1 MTLNHWI
8 KVFKNETT
16 KSIIIYIC
24 STSRLFNL
32 THYIITWGF
41 VTVKNHIFF
50 SQLGGH
56 TSEIQACLSCIFS
69 AKWVIPKNH
78 CCPPNVCVRP
88 SSQKILYII
97 YIYICLKSQYKAQ
110 PTFNY
115 NHKCLCTHIVSS
127 SPILIK
133 FQEIKNIKCLSGLRE
148 KNKES
153 TFRRSAHPFNKCR
166 GANLLSRILY
176 HTSIFEEFLHC
187 LVDLVHTKDGWL
199 QLVPK
204 NMRLPS

>member
-97 YIYICLKSQYKAQ
+97 YIYALNLNTKHSPLSTTTINASVRTLYHHHPSSSSFKKLRISSACQGSEKKTKKALLEGVLILLINAGGQTCYLEFYIILAYLKSS
-110 PTFNY
+110 
-115 NHKCLCTHIVSS
+115 CIV
-127 SPILIK
+127 
-133 FQEIKNIKCLSGLRE
+133 
-148 KNKES
+148 
-153 TFRRSAHPFNKCR
+153 
-166 GANLLSRILY
+166 
-176 HTSIFEEFLHC
+176 
-187 LVDLVHTKDGWL
+187 
-199 QLVPK
+199 
-204 NMRLPS
+204 

>member
-1 MTLNHWI
+1 MHVMTLNHWI

-32 THYIITWGF
+32 TNYIITWGF
-41 VTVKNHIFF
+41 LTVKNHIFF
-50 SQLGGH
+50 PS
-56 TSEIQACLSCIFS
+56 
-69 AKWVIPKNH
+69 WVDTQVKYKH
-78 CCPPNVCVRP
+78 AYLVSFQPNEWCRRIIAVHQMSVWGPRR
-88 SSQKILYII
+88 KKYYIL

-127 SPILIK
+127 SRILIK
-133 FQEIKNIKCLSGLRE
+133 VQEIKNIKCLPGLRE
-148 KNKES
+148 KNKEN

-176 HTSIFEEFLHC
+176 HTSIF
-187 LVDLVHTKDGWL
+187 
-199 QLVPK
+199 
-204 NMRLPS
+204 